1 MARVASHFV
10 NSSPPPPKA
19 FHTKG
24 EAHIREAAAV
34 AGSLELIVF
43 LIFAIIAL
51 GALFRIVTIRQ
62 EFE

>member
-1 MARVASHFV
+1 MSG
-10 NSSPPPPKA
+10 P
-19 FHTKG
+19 T
-24 EAHIREAAAV
+24 
-34 AGSLELIVF
+34 ELIVF